1 MDIKC
6 KDKYTNQSN
15 KGQGKRMKSIKEQG
29 LVNQQHNDKF
39 KLTNGDD
46 SNALMRRQQ
55 CLGGMCS
62 LSE

>member
-15 KGQGKRMKSIKEQG
+15 KGEGKRMKSIKEQS
-29 LVNQQHNDKF
+29 LVNQQHNDKI
-39 KLTNGDD
+39 KLTNDDD
-46 SNALMRRQQ
+46 SNTLMKRKQ
-55 CLGGMCS
+55 CLGCMCS